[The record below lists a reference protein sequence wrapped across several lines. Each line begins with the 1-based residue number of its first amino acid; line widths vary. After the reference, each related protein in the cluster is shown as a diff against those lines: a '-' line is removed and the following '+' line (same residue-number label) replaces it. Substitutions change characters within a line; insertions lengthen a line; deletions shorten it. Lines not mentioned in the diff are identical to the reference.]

1 MRWITY
7 NFKKVKAINFLFFCG
22 RGGEIRTPD
31 PLVPNQ
37 MRYQTALHPAQTLLL
52 SLNKNEKLFFIFIY

>member
-7 NFKKVKAINFLFFCG
+7 NLKKIKAIIFLYYCG

-52 SLNKNEKLFFIFIY
+52 SLNKNEKLFFIFVY